1 MANPQ
6 KVLREIF
13 LFVEKGFDLCRRLL
27 YNLAT
32 PRYYKV
38 FFPKLYKCQHW
49 LFEGV
54 GLLDDGR
61 VNLKYLFYKQV
72 SVRVFA
78 NV

>member
-1 MANPQ
+1 M
-6 KVLREIF
+6 IF
-13 LFVEKGFDLCRRLL
+13 RQKGFALCGRLL